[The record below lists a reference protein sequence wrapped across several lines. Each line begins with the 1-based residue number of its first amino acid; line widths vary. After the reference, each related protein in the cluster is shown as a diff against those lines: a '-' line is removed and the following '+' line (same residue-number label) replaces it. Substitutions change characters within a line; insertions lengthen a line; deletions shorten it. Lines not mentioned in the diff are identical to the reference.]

1 MNENTPR
8 EFAANDEQQNSAHVN
23 SAQQTERPQYTA
35 ASARTGQVNETQPIP
50 AQPATTQ
57 SLPTQPVPTPPQPA
71 PHNYAV
77 PTAGFAQNTA
87 QNQNGQNLNGHNQNA
102 QSQSGQ
108 SQSGQGQ
115 YNQQYAYG
123 PQTPAV
129 AGNQGAQRQRMVLP
143 MVATAAVAAILASVG
158 TAAATGQFT
167 HNNSAQASQ
176 SAPKSSANVGTK
188 TDSSVSVPVAS
199 STNENPDWQKV
210 SAAVAP
216 SVVAIHVTTAQGE
229 AEGSGVIIDGSG
241 HIVTNNHVVE
251 GAQNNK
257 VTVILNDGRM
267 YTAKITG
274 LDAATDLAVIQ
285 LENPPQDLTSAVF
298 TDSNTVTVGSAVMAM
313 GNPLGLSQTATTGI
327 VSAIDRPVSTAE
339 TSDGTLVVSNAIQ
352 IDAAVNPGN
361 SGGPLFNAQGE
372 IIGITSSIAT
382 MQQSSAFSSA
392 QSGSIGLGFA
402 IPSNLVKNI
411 AGQLIDSGSAQHA
424 FLGVSLTD
432 GTGTADGATRQGAQ
446 VVQVTADS
454 PAAKAGL
461 KNNDVIVSID
471 GKSVTGYESLTGFV
485 REHNAGDTVT
495 LQVIR
500 DGKLISVDATLA
512 QKTEDATSNTQGNG
526 SQGNGS
532 QDGQGNQNRQGNQGN
547 QGGQG
552 NGSQDQTNPNNLPN
566 LGDLFPNLPGFS
578 GRG

>member
-8 EFAANDEQQNSAHVN
+8 EFAANDEQQNSAQGN
-23 SAQQTERPQYTA
+23 SAQGNSAQGNSAQGNSAQPTERPQYTA

-57 SLPTQPVPTPPQPA
+57 SFPTQPVPTPPQPA

-77 PTAGFAQNTA
+77 PTAGFAQATA
-87 QNQNGQNLNGHNQNA
+87 QNLNAQGQNA
-102 QSQSGQ
+102 Q
-108 SQSGQGQ
+108 GQ
-115 YNQQYAYG
+115 YSQQYPYG

-129 AGNQGAQRQRMVLP
+129 AGKQGAQRQRMVLP

-532 QDGQGNQNRQGNQGN
+532 QDGQGNQNRQGN
-547 QGGQG
+547 
-552 NGSQDQTNPNNLPN
+552 GSQDQTNPNNLPN